1 MTDWYMPTYAT
12 VVRIKHQHN
21 HITLNSADASTLRE
35 VGEETVEKFRELF
48 TREHSPSSAL
58 NVNKLE
64 HDDAYTYEA
73 GDQAKCPDL
82 NFSDQ
87 R

>member
-1 MTDWYMPTYAT
+1 MPTYAT

-21 HITLNSADASTLRE
+21 HIMLNSADALTLRE

-48 TREHSPSSAL
+48 ATEHSPSSAL
-58 NVNKLE
+58 DVHKLQPE
-64 HDDAYTYEA
+64 HGDASTYEA
-73 GDQAKCPDL
+73 VDRAKCPDL
-82 NFSDQ
+82 SFSDQ

>member
-1 MTDWYMPTYAT
+1 MPTYAT

-21 HITLNSADASTLRE
+21 PITLSSADALTLRE

-48 TREHSPSSAL
+48 ATEHFPSSAL
-58 NVNKLE
+58 NVNKLQLG
-64 HDDAYTYEA
+64 HNDASTYEA
-73 GDQAKCPDL
+73 ADQAKCPDL
-82 NFSDQ
+82 NFSGQ